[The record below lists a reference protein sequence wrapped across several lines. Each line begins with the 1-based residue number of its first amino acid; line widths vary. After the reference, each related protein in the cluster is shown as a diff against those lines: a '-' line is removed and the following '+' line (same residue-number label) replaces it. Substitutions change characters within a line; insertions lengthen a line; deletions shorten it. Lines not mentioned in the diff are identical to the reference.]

1 MSDGGF
7 SCALASLAND
17 RPVPHFEPR
26 RQAGLGEK
34 RRRLGVN
41 LSEPPSLTPFRSV
54 EEVGNWDLQVPVLQ
68 PDARRGCHTVGPVM
82 VYDSTFSG
90 INMAADAMAMA
101 LRALAKVGTQ
111 IRSTRNVGIAFF
123 PRKSHL
129 TIKSK
134 YAPSQ
139 KILLHECCSLT
150 GFHSS
155 DASSKVKSIQCFTWM
170 LAGCRRGGTLF
181 SFTILGECELRKHL
195 VEHQKREST
204 SLQFHA
210 V

>member
-1 MSDGGF
+1 MGDGGF
-7 SCALASLAND
+7 SCSLASPAND
-17 RPVPHFEPR
+17 RPVPYIEPR
-26 RQAGLGEK
+26 RQTFR
-34 RRRLGVN
+34 RRRLGRN
-41 LSEPPSLTPFRSV
+41 FSEPSLTPFTSV
-54 EEVGNWDLQVPVLQ
+54 EEVGNWDLQVPVFQ
-68 PDARRGCHTVGPVM
+68 PEARRGCGTVGPVM

-111 IRSTRNVGIAFF
+111 IRSTRNIGIAFF
-123 PRKSHL
+123 ARTSHL

-139 KILLHECCSLT
+139 KILLHECFSLT

-155 DASSKVKSIQCFTWM
+155 DASCKVKSIQCFTWM

-181 SFTILGECELRKHL
+181 SFTIFL
-195 VEHQKREST
+195 VNMNFGNT
-204 SLQFHA
+204 
-210 V
+210 